1 MPYPAQITP
10 EAVIAAARKLIEQE
24 GLDQLSLARLATALG
39 VKAPSLYRLFPSKSA
54 LLRAINEAT
63 LQDLAAAMNA
73 GIAQAGDSPEAK
85 IMGMAEAYRAFAL
98 RFPAAYGLLFATT
111 VADVRGSPEMAE
123 AVALPLQ
130 AIMAQIAGPEQALT
144 ALRGVWALAHGF
156 IMLELNG
163 QFQRGGDLEAAYL
176 RAVQAYAAGWR
187 EDRSGR

>member
-1 MPYPAQITP
+1 MPYPVQITA
-10 EAVIAAARKLIEQE
+10 EDVIAAARKLIEQE
-24 GLDQLSLARLATALG
+24 GLDQLALARLATALG

-54 LLRAINEAT
+54 LLRAINETT
-63 LQDLAAAMNA
+63 LHDLAAAMNE
-73 GIAQAGDSPEAK
+73 GIAQAGDNPEAK
-85 IMGMAEAYRAFAL
+85 IMGMAAAYRAFAL

-111 VADVRGSPEMAE
+111 IAEVRGDPEMAE

-144 ALRGVWALAHGF
+144 ALRGAWALAHGF

-176 RAVQAYAAGWR
+176 HAVQVYAAGWR
-187 EDRSGR
+187 ERRLGR